1 MNDQQKKLNSILADT
16 FLLYMKVYKF
26 HWNIKGENFISIHKL
41 YNDLYEYLYASVD
54 TIAERMIGLGY
65 YAPCSCIEFVKLGKI
80 VEKEG
85 FDSTIEETISEIS
98 NDLGTLIKDLA
109 DSYSI
114 LDEAT
119 VSLLTSFELEIAKFK
134 WLISSN

>member
-1 MNDQQKKLNSILADT
+1 MIEQQKKLNSILADT

-41 YNDLYEYLYASVD
+41 YNDLYEYLYDSVD
-54 TIAERMIGLGY
+54 TIAERMTGLGY
-65 YAPCSCIEFVKLGKI
+65 YAPCSCAEFIKLGKV

-85 FDSTIEETISEIS
+85 FDLTIEETITELS
-98 NDLGTLIKDLA
+98 NDLEILIKDLT

-119 VSLLTSFELEIAKFK
+119 VSLLTGFELEIAKYK